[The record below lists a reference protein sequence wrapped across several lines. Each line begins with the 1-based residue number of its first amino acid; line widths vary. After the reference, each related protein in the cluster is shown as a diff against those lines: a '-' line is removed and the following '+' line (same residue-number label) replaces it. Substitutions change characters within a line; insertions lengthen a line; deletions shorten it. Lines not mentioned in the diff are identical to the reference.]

1 MISTRQKAD
10 PSPTRSQRIRVFN
23 RQRKHR
29 LDLPWIRRVAAHVA
43 QALGLEQQEIGIIF
57 IGDRKMS
64 RLNRQ
69 YRGKSGSTDVL
80 SFGQTGI
87 ADYLG
92 DVFISVE
99 TASVNAFRAGHSLR
113 QETAILVLH
122 GLLHL
127 TGYDHETD
135 QGEMKALERKM
146 RRSRLLHAGS

>member
-1 MISTRQKAD
+1 
-10 PSPTRSQRIRVFN
+10 
-23 RQRKHR
+23 
-29 LDLPWIRRVAAHVA
+29 VA
-43 QALGLEQQEIGIIF
+43 QALRLEQQEIGIIF

-99 TASVNAFRAGHSLR
+99 TASVNALRAGHSLP
-113 QETAILVLH
+113 QEAAVLVLH

-127 TGYDHETD
+127 AGYDHETD
-135 QGEMKALERKM
+135 RGEMKALERKM

>member
-1 MISTRQKAD
+1 MTSTRQKPN
-10 PSPTRSQRIRVFN
+10 PSPTRSQLIRVFN

-29 LDLPWIRRVAAHVA
+29 LDLPRIRQAAAHVA
-43 QALGLEQQEIGIIF
+43 QALGLEQQEIGVIF
-57 IGDRKMS
+57 IGDRKMR